1 MLIQSKIQI
10 EQEDYEFIRNIY
22 KDLHYRSFSEYV
34 RKAINAR
41 VSEDRKKLRE
51 LKRKTAMETIGN
63 TLYTSHFES
72 IDGDDFENR

>member
-10 EQEDYEFIRNIY
+10 DKEDYDFIRSVY
-22 KDLHYRSFSEYV
+22 KEFKYRSFSEYV

-51 LKRKTAMETIGN
+51 LKRKEAMEMFGN
-63 TLYTSHFES
+63 SSYTSVFES
-72 IDGDDFENR
+72 IEGDGFEDR